1 MNQEKIDFDT
11 IIHNLEVEC
20 FAARVT
26 LLQMRNVMPLDQYEA
41 ATMRVEQAEKL
52 MRVLKGMRE

>member
-20 FAARVT
+20 FRLSPQGVAYPHYGYHKIQVNI
-26 LLQMRNVMPLDQYEA
+26 LP
-41 ATMRVEQAEKL
+41 
-52 MRVLKGMRE
+52 